1 MALAGAIFLV
11 VGFVVLVRMFGL
23 IGRCS
28 EVFELARASLA
39 VLRNPSLDDEAKE
52 SALQSHATRLFS
64 LFFLLTAGAGLAL
77 GLPAGIIWILDALQ
91 VVSLRAVLEVTLSWQ
106 FLLGSTLVGVAAWR
120 LKRGPRRRGES

>member
-11 VGFVVLVRMFGL
+11 VGFVVLVRVFGL
-23 IGRCS
+23 TRKCG
-28 EVFELARASLA
+28 EVFDLARASLA
-39 VLRNPSLDDEAKE
+39 VLRNPSLDDAAKE

-77 GLPAGIIWILDALQ
+77 ALPAGFIWILDVLQ

-106 FLLGSTLVGVAAWR
+106 FLLGSTLAGIVAWR
-120 LKRGPRRRGES
+120 LIRGP